1 MEVARDAMAFARLGI
16 GALCLGG
23 MKRCAQLMLR
33 YASRRE
39 VAGGRLLEHPVTL
52 ARLDG
57 LTGAIGAL
65 EALVRALGAYDDR
78 GGAHGIHGAL
88 PQEACMACKCV
99 ASELLWEA
107 ADMLMQMLGGRG
119 YLEPNLAPL
128 LMRDA
133 RVMRIL
139 EGPTEAL
146 YVHLGAGALD
156 GGCLAFAADVL
167 DAPDVAQQARAAL
180 LAAGAACP
188 SHAAGE
194 LCAWTLLVAA
204 CGDGPAAPWARRR
217 WSALLAQLRH
227 GAPAAP
233 ATLAAR
239 VAAYADAIGMPDQA
253 AGEGH
258 ARDPLLEPGWSS
270 GAGEAAALAP
280 VCAPA
285 KMEPTVSAPASAGL
299 EDTRALVRRCL
310 LYGLDGGVET
320 LGDDQPFAEV
330 GLDSLS
336 AMPVALALERQTGMA
351 INAEL
356 LYEYQTVA
364 QLAAYLDAKR
374 AAGAA
379 GTAQEGVAQEG
390 AAGG

>member
-1 MEVARDAMAFARLGI
+1 MGMRAMVQNALRFDDVFVPDTHVLGQPGAGMEVARDAMAFARLGI

-52 ARLDG
+52 ARLDD

-65 EALVRALGAYDDR
+65 EALVRALGAHDER
-78 GGAHGIHGAL
+78 GGAHGGL

-107 ADMLMQMLGGRG
+107 ADMLMQLLGGRG

-146 YVHLGAGALD
+146 YVHLGAGAPD
-156 GGCLAFAADVL
+156 GACLTFAADVL
-167 DAPDVAQQARAAL
+167 DAPDLVRQVRAAL
-180 LAAGAACP
+180 QEAGAACP
-188 SHAAGE
+188 SYAAGE

-217 WSALLAQLRH
+217 WSALLAQLKQG
-227 GAPAAP
+227 GAPAA
-233 ATLAAR
+233 
-239 VAAYADAIGMPDQA
+239 
-253 AGEGH
+253 
-258 ARDPLLEPGWSS
+258 
-270 GAGEAAALAP
+270 
-280 VCAPA
+280 
-285 KMEPTVSAPASAGL
+285 
-299 EDTRALVRRCL
+299 
-310 LYGLDGGVET
+310 
-320 LGDDQPFAEV
+320 
-330 GLDSLS
+330 
-336 AMPVALALERQTGMA
+336 
-351 INAEL
+351 
-356 LYEYQTVA
+356 
-364 QLAAYLDAKR
+364 
-374 AAGAA
+374 
-379 GTAQEGVAQEG
+379 
-390 AAGG
+390 

>member
-1 MEVARDAMAFARLGI
+1 
-16 GALCLGG
+16 

-33 YASRRE
+33 YAGRRE
-39 VAGGRLLEHPVTL
+39 VAGGRLLDHPVTL

-65 EALVRALGAYDDR
+65 EALVRALGACDDR
-78 GGAHGIHGAL
+78 GNGRGGL

-107 ADMLMQMLGGRG
+107 ADMLMQLLGGRG
-119 YLEPNLAPL
+119 YLEPSLAPL

-133 RVMRIL
+133 RVMRLL

-146 YVHLGAGALD
+146 YVHLGAGAPE
-156 GGCLAFAADVL
+156 GGCLAFAAEVL
-167 DAPDVAQQARAAL
+167 DAPGVAQQARAAL
-180 LAAGAACP
+180 LEAGAFCP
-188 SHAAGE
+188 AYAAGE

-204 CGDGPAAPWARRR
+204 CGDGPAAGWARRR
-217 WSALLAQLRH
+217 WSALLAQLQQP
-227 GAPAAP
+227 GAPAPA

-239 VAAYADAIGMPDQA
+239 IAAYADAIGTPDQEA
-253 AGEGH
+253 AGQGGEG
-258 ARDPLLEPGWSS
+258 DPLLGAHWVP
-270 GAGEAAALAP
+270 GAGEAAA
-280 VCAPA
+280 PA
-285 KMEPTVSAPASAGL
+285 QAVGEACEVGHL
-299 EDTRALVRRCL
+299 GDTRALVRRCL
-310 LYGLDGGVET
+310 MVGLDGGVET

-336 AMPVALALERQTGMA
+336 AMPVALEIERQTGMT
-351 INAEL
+351 INPEL

-364 QLAAYLDAKR
+364 LLAAYLDARR

-379 GTAQEGVAQEG
+379 LEGG
-390 AAGG
+390 